1 MEHNYSSS
9 VKKQI
14 ARTKN
19 IGTERVR
26 QSAMTAI
33 HDDTEKKF
41 DFEADAYLV
50 RRLINE
56 QHLNSTGARM
66 NMTD

>member
-1 MEHNYSSS
+1 MEHNYTSS

-14 ARTKN
+14 NRTKN

-33 HDDTEKKF
+33 QDDAEKKF

-50 RRLINE
+50 RRFVND
-56 QHLNSTGARM
+56 QHLATTGERM
-66 NMTD
+66 NLTD